1 MRYKVPLVIS
11 TRTRN
16 TRTNTRTRNNS
27 IPTFNCRKNR
37 FRYSFFPS
45 TLNDWFNLDLKI
57 RNSESFSIFKSKLLS
72 FICPVQTN
80 IYNIFDPKGLTFP
93 AHLRLGLSH
102 LNEHRFRHD
111 FQDCLNPLCSC
122 SLEIE
127 DTSHYLLHCH
137 HFSHHRVALMNS
149 VKSICD
155 NFDSMSD
162 NVKEDLLLYGDSRF
176 DENKNKVIL
185 KATINYIKN
194 TERFSGSLFD

>member
-1 MRYKVPLVIS
+1 MTFL
-11 TRTRN
+11 TRL
-16 TRTNTRTRNNS
+16 
-27 IPTFNCRKNR
+27 K
-37 FRYSFFPS
+37 
-45 TLNDWFNLDLKI
+45 LD
-57 RNSESFSIFKSKLLS
+57 
-72 FICPVQTN
+72 
-80 IYNIFDPKGLTFP
+80 
-93 AHLRLGLSH
+93 LSH
-102 LNEHRFRHD
+102 LNEHRFQHN
-111 FQDCLNPLCSC
+111 FQECLNPL
-122 SLEIE
+122 LIE

-137 HFSHHRVALMNS
+137 NFSHHGVALMNS